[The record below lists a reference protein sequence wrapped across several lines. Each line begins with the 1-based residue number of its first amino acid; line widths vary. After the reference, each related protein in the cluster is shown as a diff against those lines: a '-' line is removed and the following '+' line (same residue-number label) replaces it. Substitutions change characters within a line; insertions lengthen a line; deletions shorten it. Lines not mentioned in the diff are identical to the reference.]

1 VRADS
6 VTVEVT
12 DGIATVTLS
21 TPPVKALGQ
30 RVRTGPIH
38 LKRFAA

>member
-1 VRADS
+1 VKADG

-12 DGIATVTLS
+12 DGIATVTPS

-30 RVRTGPIH
+30 GARAGPIH